1 MNLSIHQTFPHQTHM
16 RVNSPKVTPHQTSHY
31 RDFQKPWLQFQ
42 VGHIVEQVLAGV
54 NKHTVIE
61 SVKTLISP
69 KFTKAQLFKHGKC
82 LLYEGI
88 NNIISCVSSP
98 LKK

>member
-1 MNLSIHQTFPHQTHM
+1 MHIHIYIRIYIIYLYTVPIA
-16 RVNSPKVTPHQTSHY
+16 SY
-31 RDFQKPWLQFQ
+31 RDFRKPWLQFQ

-54 NKHTVIE
+54 NACTV
-61 SVKTLISP
+61 ISP

-88 NNIISCVSSP
+88 NNIYHAYP
-98 LKK
+98 HL

>member
-1 MNLSIHQTFPHQTHM
+1 MPLS
-16 RVNSPKVTPHQTSHY
+16 
-31 RDFQKPWLQFQ
+31 RDFRKPWLQFQ

-54 NKHTVIE
+54 NERTVIE
-61 SVKTLISP
+61 SVKTP

-88 NNIISCVSSP
+88 NNIYHAYP
-98 LKK
+98 HL